1 MYQAA
6 EDILKFWLEEV
17 GEKGWFASDARV
29 DDLIRERF
37 GSLWEQARR
46 GEFDRWSC
54 EPRSCLALLILLD
67 QFPRNMFRGDPR
79 SFASDGKALSIAT
92 RAVFRGFDLR
102 IDKPERQFFYLPFMH
117 SETVANQERG
127 MRLILLNI
135 GDPEHVRHARAHRA
149 VIRKFGRF
157 PYRNAALGRRTTPPE
172 AAFLDAGGYRLAY
185 EEAAA

>member
-17 GEKGWFASDARV
+17 GEKGWFASDPRV
-29 DDLIRERF
+29 DDLTRERF
-37 GSLWEQARR
+37 GALWEQARN
-46 GEFDRWSC
+46 GDLDSWSC
-54 EPRSCLALLILLD
+54 DPRSCLALLVLLD

-79 SFASDGKALSIAT
+79 SFATDGKAISVAT
-92 RAVFRGFDLR
+92 RAIRRGFDLR
-102 IDKPERQFFYLPFMH
+102 AAKSERQFFYLPFMH
-117 SETVANQERG
+117 SESISNQERG

-135 GDPEHVRHARAHRA
+135 GDAEQVRHARAHRA

-172 AAFLDAGGYRLAY
+172 AKFLDAGGYRHAY